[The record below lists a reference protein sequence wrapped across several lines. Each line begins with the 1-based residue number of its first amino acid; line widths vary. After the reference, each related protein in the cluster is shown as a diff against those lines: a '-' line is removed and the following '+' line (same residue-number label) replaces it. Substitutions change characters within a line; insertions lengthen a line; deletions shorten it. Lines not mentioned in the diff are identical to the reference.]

1 MISILRCGHDSHHSR
16 PVEMEHRHGLDHYL
30 LLLMKT
36 EGYVEQEGKLLT
48 APPESA
54 VLFQQHTPIRYGC
67 RLDHYNDDWIH
78 FSLTADDRILEQTG
92 ILFGYPFLPRDF
104 QSLAQCVR
112 LLVKESRR
120 TSPTSPAIQDAL
132 MRAVL
137 WKLSEG
143 PRAEPEAKHSLYPAF
158 FRLRQEILNAPA
170 RDWDTDRMARSLNL
184 SASRFQHLY
193 KEFFGLPP
201 HRDLIKARLENSCF
215 YLMETDMD
223 IASVSAFCGYENP
236 LHYMRQFKKYM
247 GLTPSQYRSQTAEEM
262 LHRRSLPPAGDAE
275 KAGMPQR

>member
-1 MISILRCGHDSHHSR
+1 MIFILRCGHDSHHLR

-36 EGYVEQEGKLLT
+36 EGYVAREGRLVPAL
-48 APPESA
+48 PESA
-54 VLFQQHTPIRYGC
+54 VLFQKHTPIRYGC
-67 RLDHYNDDWIH
+67 QLDHYNDDWIH
-78 FSLTADDRILEQTG
+78 FSLSSHEQILEQTNIPFG
-92 ILFGYPFLPRDF
+92 IPFLPQDF
-104 QSLAQCVR
+104 SMLTQCVR

-120 TSPTSPAIQDAL
+120 KSPSSSSIQDAL

-143 PRAEPEAKHSLYPAF
+143 PRAEPEIKNPLYPVF

-170 RDWDTDRMARSLNL
+170 RNWDTDTLARSLNL

-193 KEFFGLPP
+193 KDFFGLPP

-223 IASVSAFCGYENP
+223 ISSVSAFCGYENP

-247 GLTPSQYRSQTAEEM
+247 GLTPSQYRAQTREEK
-262 LHRRSLPPAGDAE
+262 LHRSSPPPAE
-275 KAGMPQR
+275 I